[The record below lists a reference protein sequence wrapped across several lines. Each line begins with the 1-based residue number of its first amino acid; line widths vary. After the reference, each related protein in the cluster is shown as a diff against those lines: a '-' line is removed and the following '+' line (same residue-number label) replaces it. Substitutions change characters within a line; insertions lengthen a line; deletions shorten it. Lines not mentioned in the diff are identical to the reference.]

1 MALDYAGRR
10 NQRRSVA
17 CNSDL
22 LARATRLARVLRLEH
37 DPQPG
42 QNGRACAPP
51 RFLRVLEA
59 VRRDTPAD
67 VRMSLKGVGRLAKA
81 PWRQAIWP
89 QRPAMCPFPRGDR
102 AFKRSPDARTR
113 QIQIRNRQQD
123 LHTAG
128 QAEWQARR
136 RRKLSFSVAAT
147 RVNPP
152 DRRQFVTLISG

>member
-81 PWRQAIWP
+81 PWRQRFGLSGPPCVRSHMGIGLSSGRRMP
-89 QRPAMCPFPRGDR
+89 ERGKSRFATVSRTYIRRDKQNG
-102 AFKRSPDARTR
+102 KRGGA
-113 QIQIRNRQQD
+113 
-123 LHTAG
+123 
-128 QAEWQARR
+128 
-136 RRKLSFSVAAT
+136 
-147 RVNPP
+147 
-152 DRRQFVTLISG
+152 